1 MLTHRRI
8 SLWSFNTTAD
18 PVRPALQFRSLLRQ
32 SSQFA
37 AYNFREYAKRRTK
50 DAFRE
55 HHHKNLGERETQE
68 LIQRGLKELQMMKV
82 CLARP
87 LFETERSVGGFAVMA
102 VLWRQPWGYVAAR
115 MLTLFDMTETNYNQS
130 ILPTGQI
137 SSRGAEDGKRW
148 PHSL

>member
-1 MLTHRRI
+1 MPTHRHI
-8 SLWSFNTTAD
+8 SLLSFNTTAD

-55 HHHKNLGERETQE
+55 HHDKNLGEREIQE
-68 LIQRGLKELQMMKV
+68 LIQRGLKELQTMKV
-82 CLARP
+82 SLARP
-87 LFETERSVGGFAVMA
+87 WFETERRVGGGCCHGGAVGTTLGFA
-102 VLWRQPWGYVAAR
+102 AAR
-115 MLTLFDMTETNYNQS
+115 MLTLFEMTETNYNQS

-137 SSRGAEDGKRW
+137 SSRGAEDGKRL